1 MGIEDIVVVL
11 EYSLDDRIEVFVLF
25 VLLKSR
31 EVWTEEFASEV
42 DVSLKVAK
50 SNKWGNV
57 SMG

>member
-11 EYSLDDRIEVFVLF
+11 EYSPDDRIEVFVLF

-31 EVWTEEFASEV
+31 EFWTEEFASEV
-42 DVSLKVAK
+42 DVSPKVAK